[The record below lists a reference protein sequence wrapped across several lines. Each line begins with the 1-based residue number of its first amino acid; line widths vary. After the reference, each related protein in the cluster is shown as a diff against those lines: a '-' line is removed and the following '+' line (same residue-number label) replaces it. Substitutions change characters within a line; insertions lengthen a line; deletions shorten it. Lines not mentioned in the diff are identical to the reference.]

1 MSSNNT
7 VLLHGDEVSIDCWA
21 SWRDISCGVKRWE
34 PCRVH
39 RACGAT
45 LQAFDRA
52 GWTFVLFD
60 LPMTFVSDVIELRE
74 LRVQAVVG
82 VLSEER
88 DRAQPLALDIDI
100 ARPFEEASIN
110 DDLAETTNYAD
121 VLQIATK
128 VATEAPSC
136 CSKRWP
142 TASPARSSRMTSG
155 SPR

>member
-1 MSSNNT
+1 MDVQSSST
-7 VLLHGDEVSIDCWA
+7 CP
-21 SWRDISCGVKRWE
+21 R
-34 PCRVH
+34 
-39 RACGAT
+39 
-45 LQAFDRA
+45 
-52 GWTFVLFD
+52 
-60 LPMTFVSDVIELRE
+60 TFVSDVIELRE

-128 VATEAPSC
+128 VATEGAFLLLETLAY
-136 CSKRWP
+136 RV
-142 TASPARSSRMTSG
+142 AREILAYDEWISSVTVAVRKLHPPVAEDVATVG
-155 SPR
+155 VRCTVTRP

>member
-1 MSSNNT
+1 MDVPSSST
-7 VLLHGDEVSIDCWA
+7 CP
-21 SWRDISCGVKRWE
+21 K
-34 PCRVH
+34 
-39 RACGAT
+39 
-45 LQAFDRA
+45 
-52 GWTFVLFD
+52 
-60 LPMTFVSDVIELRE
+60 TFVSDVIELRE

-128 VATEAPSC
+128 VATEGAFLLLETLAY
-136 CSKRWP
+136 RV
-142 TASPARSSRMTSG
+142 ARELLAYDEWISSVTVAVRKLYPPVAEDVATVG
-155 SPR
+155 VRCTVTRP